1 MRLTAILS
9 PRRRRFVVGALA
21 SVCAMAPV
29 LAASSNPSAAVA
41 ISHRAADGITGTLG
55 AFTPSA
61 PDPVLA
67 RLLADR
73 PGVSKLAGEPVR
85 FTPRAGQSA
94 PATLTVATHARSVD
108 LRANLRSA
116 TGSSGQLARGGPA
129 VAETVAPP
137 SLSIRPSTYSLG
149 RSVGWKSFSAPDK
162 VAQVDRALARAPGP
176 VGGGESRGK
185 PSRFDSDFSLTP
197 SEAPRARAE
206 DRSVQLDMSGR
217 YRVSRS
223 IDLKAGVRYRV
234 DRSRLDPDVQDGAD
248 SSAVYVGTAFK
259 F

>member
-1 MRLTAILS
+1 MGLS
-9 PRRRRFVVGALA
+9 SRFARRRWLLAGTVA
-21 SVCAMAPV
+21 SVCAVAPV
-29 LAASSNPSAAVA
+29 LAASSVGHSTATHRPAAA
-41 ISHRAADGITGTLG
+41 LAGTLG
-55 AFTPSA
+55 LFTPSA

-67 RLLADR
+67 QLLAER
-73 PGVSKLAGEPVR
+73 PGASALASEPVR

-116 TGSSGQLARGGPA
+116 TRSAGVVTRSAPV
-129 VAETVAPP
+129 VAEAVAPP
-137 SLSIRPSTYSLG
+137 SLSVRPSTYSLG
-149 RSVGWKSFSAPDK
+149 RSVGWKAFSAPDK
-162 VAQVDRALARAPGP
+162 VAQVDRALTRAPGP
-176 VGGGESRGK
+176 VSGGEAKGK

-197 SEAPRARAE
+197 SGSPRATAE

-248 SSAVYVGTAFK
+248 SSAVYVGTAFR